1 MSVTGRVILDDQA
14 AEPSQAIVYFVPN
27 NPRKIHSAT
36 PLSEPFNIV
45 TENKE
50 LRPTVGVVT
59 RGSTL
64 RFPNRDPILHNLFSV
79 SGDNRFDVGLYGPGE
94 APTTTLNAPGVVD
107 IFCNVHH
114 RMHAHVLVL
123 DSPHYTRASASG
135 RFELTGLP
143 GTPGRL
149 HVWHRQTE
157 GWSDTIIPPAND
169 PVTIALEV
177 TRPALPPHRDKRG
190 ESYLRRDRD
199 PYR

>member
-1 MSVTGRVILDDQA
+1 MRVTGRVILDDEA
-14 AEPSQAIVYFVPN
+14 AEPSQAIVYFVPD
-27 NPRKIHSAT
+27 NPRQSQSA
-36 PLSEPFNIV
+36 PSLPEPFNIV

-50 LRPTVGVVT
+50 LSPTVGVIT
-59 RGSTL
+59 RGTTL

-94 APTTTLNAPGVVD
+94 APAARLDAPGVVD

-123 DSPHYTRASASG
+123 ESPHYTRADASG

-143 GTPGRL
+143 RTRGRL

-157 GWSDTIIPPAND
+157 GWSGTIVPPANV
-169 PVTIALEV
+169 PVTIPLEV
-177 TRPALPPHRDKRG
+177 THPALPPHRDKRG